1 MISKSSD
8 KRSPYLWAFFYGCS
22 SSPIN
27 KNTKSNP
34 KTEKNF
40 HLSKEFFKPNQKG
53 FIMVE
58 ITFFM

>member
-8 KRSPYLWAFFYGCS
+8 KRSPYLWAFFYGC
-22 SSPIN
+22 
-27 KNTKSNP
+27 SNP